1 MTLDTTLQLR
11 LTGKLSASLDVG
23 SRLATVLA
31 DWGMTLAD
39 GAGASA
45 ANLIYQDTGTI
56 IASGTNTLDLAGGS
70 LLDPANTALTFARIK
85 GLFVRARSTNNA
97 ANNVVVTRPAAN
109 GVPLFAAAGDALALR
124 PGEIFAWMSP
134 SATGVAVTAGSADLI
149 DLVNS
154 AGTNSVTYDVVILG
168 AST

>member
-1 MTLDTTLQLR
+1 MTLNTTLQLR
-11 LTGKLSASLDVG
+11 LTGKLSSTLDIG

-31 DWGMTLAD
+31 DWPVTLGD
-39 GAGASA
+39 GAGALS
-45 ANLIYQDTGTI
+45 ANLIYQDSGNIAAAGT
-56 IASGTNTLDLAGGS
+56 ASLDLAGGALS
-70 LLDPANTALTFARIK
+70 DPFGAALTFARIK

-109 GVPLFAAAGDALALR
+109 GVPLFTAAGDSLALR
-124 PGEIFAWMSP
+124 AGEIFSWISP
-134 SATGVAVTAGSADLI
+134 TASGVVVTAGTGDLI

-154 AGTNSVTYDVVILG
+154 AGTNAVDYDVVILG